1 MSLQTASY
9 YKAFFSHTVYSFVQC
24 VVDLG
29 RVSACPAAGT
39 VSGGA
44 CAKGPWGR
52 VGTQPPWCVRLR
64 ITGSRAEDTIVLGTA
79 LLLSIL

>member
-24 VVDLG
+24 VADLG
-29 RVSACPAAGT
+29 GCQLVLLRARIGRSLCQ
-39 VSGGA
+39 
-44 CAKGPWGR
+44 GPWGR
-52 VGTQPPWCVRLR
+52 GAHSRLGVLHLR
-64 ITGSRAEDTIVLGTA
+64 IHGWRAEDTIVLGTA